1 MTFGRPN
8 GASVLH
14 GQAADGV
21 PASLGGGV
29 AMRSTPT
36 GEIAG
41 AADEFA
47 AAYSAVSERVKAG
60 GPAWKPAPCQCPA
73 CVPQFRRDP
82 AR

>member
-1 MTFGRPN
+1 
-8 GASVLH
+8 
-14 GQAADGV
+14 
-21 PASLGGGV
+21 
-29 AMRSTPT
+29 MRSTPT